1 MADDTCRY
9 ELNRKVRNILVC
21 HNADMTKISYTSS
34 NKTVCIYGCLLNND
48 KTDFNMSTIKAL
60 VSDLMNIPRVQ
71 TIQFDLDNWTIVAEP
86 GELIIIKGK
95 EFELQPWER
104 HKDESLL

>member
-1 MADDTCRY
+1 MSDETCRY
-9 ELNRKVRNILVC
+9 EINRKVRNILVC

-34 NKTVCIYGCLLNND
+34 NKTVCVYGCLLNND

-60 VSDLMNIPRVQ
+60 VSDLMNIPRVN

-86 GELIIIKGK
+86 GELIIMKGK
-95 EFELQPWER
+95 EFELQSWD
-104 HKDESLL
+104 KDKEETML